1 MSGVYDQK
9 MDIAEKIRILA
20 IKQKIS
26 VAEIAERSQQSNSN
40 LYNKMNRNDFKL
52 SELQRIADA
61 VGVGL
66 EVNFILPNGEK
77 L

>member
-1 MSGVYDQK
+1 